1 MTVKNAFEPKEAR
14 ITFDEKY
21 YCHDSE
27 DIKGRK
33 RVTGTQALVEFLN
46 TTSPEEFHKRPTKRS
61 STLFFKRKN
70 DKKSSSTQTGTG
82 NAIHRKSYIEIIS
95 NPFMFTRSKNSN
107 NKTNQQLLSDTT
119 TSKSIYDQPIL
130 PIHRK
135 STQTQTN
142 YRRQTPSL
150 RVSALTSFHE
160 GSGTTTSSSSN
171 SNDQLHNSSNA
182 QDDLIEGGLKQRLEK
197 YQLNQKPSDIISSR
211 LAKEHLLA
219 LEVVSSMV
227 VVEEEDV
234 HLSDHNNTSKK
245 KKARH
250 IQVQTMP
257 FYPNQQKDADTKE
270 RDNNNSNLEIEPDQE
285 QLKEKLAKVEKELR
299 LEKVLNSRLQASL
312 NDTRDQFEVLS
323 GLAYKKLR
331 EVWEEKTRWE
341 NACIETKEKCWHDH
355 QHLILGKSNSACREE
370 GEEES
375 DTLSFTTM
383 DILDDI
389 DDSNDEED
397 LI

>member
-21 YCHDSE
+21 YCYDSE

-61 STLFFKRKN
+61 SALFFKRRN
-70 DKKSSSTQTGTG
+70 DKKSNTG
-82 NAIHRKSYIEIIS
+82 NTIHRKSYIEIIA
-95 NPFMFTRSKNSN
+95 NPFTFTRSKN
-107 NKTNQQLLSDTT
+107 NKTNQPLLSDTAST
-119 TSKSIYDQPIL
+119 YDQPIL

-150 RVSALTSFHE
+150 RVSALNSFKE
-160 GSGTTTSSSSN
+160 NTNNSS
-171 SNDQLHNSSNA
+171 DQLYTVFNAIHNT

-197 YQLNQKPSDIISSR
+197 YQLNQKPSDVISRR
-211 LAKEHLLA
+211 LAKEHLVA
-219 LEVVSSMV
+219 LEVVSNMV
-227 VVEEEDV
+227 EDGQP
-234 HLSDHNNTSKK
+234 DIKKKK

-257 FYPNQQKDADTKE
+257 FYPNQQDLLDS
-270 RDNNNSNLEIEPDQE
+270 RDNNNNLNPEIESDQD
-285 QLKEKLAKVEKELR
+285 QLKEKLAKVEKELE

-355 QHLILGKSNSACREE
+355 QQLILGKTSRED
-370 GEEES
+370 ES
-375 DTLSFTTM
+375 DILSFTTM
-383 DILDDI
+383 DILEDDDEDDDD
-389 DDSNDEED
+389 DDSNDE
-397 LI
+397 

>member
-1 MTVKNAFEPKEAR
+1 MTVKHAFEPKEAR

-21 YCHDSE
+21 YSYDSE
-27 DIKGRK
+27 DMKGRK

-46 TTSPEEFHKRPTKRS
+46 TTSPEEFHKRPAKRS

-70 DKKSSSTQTGTG
+70 DKKTSSTEAG
-82 NAIHRKSYIEIIS
+82 NANHRKSYIEIIA
-95 NPFMFTRSKNSN
+95 NPFAFTRSKNN
-107 NKTNQQLLSDTT
+107 NTNKTTPPSLSDTT
-119 TSKSIYDQPIL
+119 NTSIYDQPVL
-130 PIHRK
+130 PTHRK

-150 RVSALTSFHE
+150 RVSALNSFYE
-160 GSGTTTSSSSN
+160 STSS
-171 SNDQLHNSSNA
+171 DQLHTVFNAIHNSNTP
-182 QDDLIEGGLKQRLEK
+182 DDLIEGGLKQRLEK
-197 YQLNQKPSDIISSR
+197 YQSNQKPSDMISSR

-227 VVEEEDV
+227 EEEDGHV
-234 HLSDHNNTSKK
+234 SDNYNKKKK

-257 FYPNQQKDADTKE
+257 FYPNQRDDTNNKKE
-270 RDNNNSNLEIEPDQE
+270 RDNYNLNPEIEPDQE
-285 QLKEKLAKVEKELR
+285 QLKEKLAKVEKELK
-299 LEKVLNSRLQASL
+299 LEKALNSRLQASL

-355 QHLILGKSNSACREE
+355 QQLILVKSSR
-370 GEEES
+370 EEES

-383 DILDDI
+383 DILEDE

>member
-21 YCHDSE
+21 YSYDSE

-46 TTSPEEFHKRPTKRS
+46 TTSPEEFHKRPAKRS

-70 DKKSSSTQTGTG
+70 DKKTSSTEGG
-82 NAIHRKSYIEIIS
+82 NANHRKSYIEIIA
-95 NPFMFTRSKNSN
+95 NPFMFTRSKNNSTS
-107 NKTNQQLLSDTT
+107 KTNPPSLSDTT
-119 TSKSIYDQPIL
+119 STSIYDQPIL
-130 PIHRK
+130 PTHRK

-150 RVSALTSFHE
+150 RVSALNSFHE
-160 GSGTTTSSSSN
+160 STTS
-171 SNDQLHNSSNA
+171 DQLHTVFNAIHNSNA

-197 YQLNQKPSDIISSR
+197 YQSNQKPSDMISSR

-219 LEVVSSMV
+219 LEVVSSMA
-227 VVEEEDV
+227 EDGHV
-234 HLSDHNNTSKK
+234 SDNKK

-257 FYPNQQKDADTKE
+257 FYPNQRDDNKKE
-270 RDNNNSNLEIEPDQE
+270 RDNYNLNPEIEPDQE
-285 QLKEKLAKVEKELR
+285 QLKEKLAKVEKELK

-355 QHLILGKSNSACREE
+355 QQLILGKSSTCR
-370 GEEES
+370 EEES

-383 DILDDI
+383 DILDE